1 MSEKAFVEEK
11 KNRALK
17 EQINALWYDATQL
30 YSTIQHLEQ
39 ENISLVK
46 KNVDIDWEMKYE
58 PDSLEIQ
65 LPPLQ
70 NRCRPIKT
78 KDQNT
83 LQLTKQ
89 IVETEMQKRQRNVET
104 FGLIGQKMSL
114 EPTTKMG
121 PTRFYGTLVEFI

>member
-89 IVETEMQKRQRNVET
+89 IVETEMQKRQRNVDT

-114 EPTTKMG
+114 EPTT
-121 PTRFYGTLVEFI
+121 

>member
-89 IVETEMQKRQRNVET
+89 IVETEMQKRQRNVDT